1 MATQRWVAISH
12 LRAHMIERW
21 YVFLFLGAR
30 TSASSYPHSGTRLE
44 RVTDFTGHAP
54 GGREY
59 RRLLIGLF
67 FGGVATFAQLYA
79 TQAVLPAIA
88 RDVPTTPSAAALTVS
103 ASTLGLAVAVIPWSI
118 VADRFGRVPAMTI
131 GLIAAT
137 ILGGVTPL
145 AHDLGILLALR
156 LLEGVALGAVPA
168 VALAYLSEEIDARYV
183 AAAAGSYIAGTTV
196 GGLSG
201 RVVSGW
207 VAEAVGWRWGVASV
221 VLLCVISAVLFLTL
235 VPASRG
241 FVPGRLRATPGPSV
255 RRRLWFTLRSPVQL
269 ALYAQGFLLMG
280 AFVAVYNYLGFHLIA
295 PPFSLAP
302 AVVTPLFLAYL
313 AGTLSSPRAGALAV
327 RHGRLP
333 VLLVCSTVMAAG
345 AALMFVPAVVSV
357 VVGLVAFTAG
367 FFGAHAVA
375 SGWTPVAAHPEAR
388 AQASSLYYLGY
399 YAGSSLFGWALGV
412 VFGTAGWGWF
422 LGAVMA
428 MCALAMALA
437 VGALRPWSSPAR

>member
-1 MATQRWVAISH
+1 
-12 LRAHMIERW
+12 
-21 YVFLFLGAR
+21 
-30 TSASSYPHSGTRLE
+30 
-44 RVTDFTGHAP
+44 VTDFIGHVP

-88 RDVPTTPSAAALTVS
+88 ADVPTTPSAAALTVS

-118 VADRFGRVPAMTI
+118 VADRVGRVPAMTI

-137 ILGGVTPL
+137 IFGAVTPL
-145 AHDLGILLALR
+145 AHDLGLLLTLR

-168 VALAYLSEEIDARYV
+168 VALAYLSEEVDARYV

-207 VAEAVGWRWGVASV
+207 VAEAIGWRWGVASV
-221 VLLCVISAVLFLTL
+221 VLFCVIAAILFLTL

-241 FVPGRLRATPGPSV
+241 FVPGRLRTTPGPSV
-255 RRRLWFTLRSPVQL
+255 RRRLWINLRSPAQL

-295 PPFSLAP
+295 PPFALAP
-302 AVVTPLFLAYL
+302 TVVTLLFLAYL
-313 AGTLSSPRAGALAV
+313 AGTVSSPRAGALAV
-327 RHGRLP
+327 RYGRLP
-333 VLLVCSTVMAAG
+333 VLLVCSVVMATG
-345 AALMFVPAVVSV
+345 AALMFVPAVITV

-399 YAGSSLFGWALGV
+399 YAGSSLFGWALGI
-412 VFGTAGWGWF
+412 VFGAAGWPWF
-422 LGAVMA
+422 LGAVLA
-428 MCALAMALA
+428 MCVLAMALA
-437 VGALRPWSSPAR
+437 LWALRPASSPSQ